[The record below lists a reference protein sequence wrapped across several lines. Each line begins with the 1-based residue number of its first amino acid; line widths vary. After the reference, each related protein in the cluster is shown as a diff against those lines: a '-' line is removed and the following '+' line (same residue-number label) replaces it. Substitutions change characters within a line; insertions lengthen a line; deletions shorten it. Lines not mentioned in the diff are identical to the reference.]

1 MLFCII
7 LLLLQFYR
15 FVPPLDTRCTNDRC
29 NYCKMR
35 CDVCLQ
41 PCLHHHKLETFPTL
55 GPVRTCSEIC
65 TKYLF
70 SGKNEFAV
78 VKDKTKLADFSLKG
92 HTEILYGTFSSDDLD
107 YIGLKTHIFVSVIQ
121 SNDEAEGVL
130 SIPSGLKYVKLWH
143 HSIYKPHCIE
153 YIIDDDFNAIELLPF
168 KDSVSV
174 FSSGEEKEMMHQFH
188 EILVCSGIVYQYFQN
203 LAND

>member
-1 MLFCII
+1 M
-7 LLLLQFYR
+7 LLQFYR

-29 NYCKMR
+29 IYCDIR

-41 PCLHHHKLETFPTL
+41 PCLHRHKLETFPTL
-55 GPVRTCSEIC
+55 SLVQTCSEVC
-65 TKYLF
+65 TTYLF
-70 SGKNEFAV
+70 SCRKECGV

-92 HTEILYGTFSSDDLD
+92 HTEILYGSFSLDDVN
-107 YIGLKTHIFVSVIQ
+107 YIGLKTHIFFSVVQ

-143 HSIYKPHCIE
+143 HSIYKPLCIE
-153 YIIDDDFNAIELLPF
+153 YIIDDDFNAIELLTF

-174 FSSGEEKEMMHQFH
+174 FSPGEEKEMVHQFH
-188 EILVCSGIVYQYFQN
+188 EMLIRSGIVYQYFQN
-203 LAND
+203 LPNDL